1 MNVIIGVIGVCAEVL
16 LIYYFYNNA
25 ESWRYF
31 IAVVSKKEIDHSLEE
46 YMVSAATWVV
56 FSGEGTGVSI
66 QELVKRI
73 NTEWM
78 PSSGYA
84 YGDAPELEV
93 YFNEDP
99 QNTKYEIWVPVKK
112 TVE

>member
-1 MNVIIGVIGVCAEVL
+1 MHARERIC
-16 LIYYFYNNA
+16 NNA
-25 ESWRYF
+25 EAWRYF
-31 IAVVSKKEIDHSLEE
+31 IAVVSKKEIDSSLEE
-46 YMVSAATWVV
+46 YMVPAASWAV

-93 YFNEDP
+93 YFNEDS